1 MRPEWRRSWTLSSG
15 IWRSC
20 SVRVARD
27 FSTGT
32 SAAAR
37 PKSSSRVRSAGEI
50 PAGAALSFTAPM
62 LRRTAPESEGRSERQ
77 AHGPR
82 EELHQRRRAAA
93 GADEAR
99 RKVDSAGLRLG
110 EADAGRKAQA
120 LEVSDERV
128 VGIEAARRAPQRVL
142 VVRESDAARALPFRW
157 LRDNPRADGV
167 EGVGAGMPHPCPH
180 EHLAGR
186 QVQIVARRIRVLLRL
201 EGEEESRVGLVRRLV
216 AAEPGVPVDT
226 QQRAACGVRVGG
238 GMGADWSETG
248 RDRGDEAEQW
258 VSHLDDVTVLVGVE
272 PLAVVVAPELAE
284 EAKEVAADVRRRHRQ
299 TDRCRPPSTWIRSP
313 VM

>member
-1 MRPEWRRSWTLSSG
+1 MRPESRKSWTLSSG

-37 PKSSSRVRSAGEI
+37 RKSSSRVRSAGET
-50 PAGAALSFTAPM
+50 PEVALLFTAPM

-77 AHGPR
+77 AHRPR

-93 GADEAR
+93 GANEAR

-110 EADAGRKAQA
+110 EADAGREAQA
-120 LEVSDERV
+120 LEVGDERV

-142 VVRESDAARALPFRW
+142 VVRESDAARAPPFRW
-157 LRDNPRADGV
+157 LRDDPRADGV
-167 EGVGAGMPHPCPH
+167 EGVGAGMPHARPH

-216 AAEPGVPVDT
+216 AAEPRIPVDA
-226 QQRAACGVRVGG
+226 QQRATRGVRVGDE
-238 GMGADWSETG
+238 MGADRPETG
-248 RDRGDEAEQW
+248 RDRRDEAEQW
-258 VSHLDDVTVLVGVE
+258 VAYLGEVTVLVRVE
-272 PLAVVVAPELAE
+272 PLAVVVAPELSE

-299 TDRCRPPSTWIRSP
+299 TDRCRPPSTWMRSP